1 MNQNTV
7 QMPATKFVLLVFLA
21 GLLLASCDSTKRLD
35 EQIFYE
41 GPEVTLKLVRYYRNL
56 FLSFNGEIYSVQCR
70 SSETAGNQAGREQD
84 QDWRTL
90 STGTA
95 LESKSAQEVV
105 NDLKDEYLIMDERTV
120 VKRGGGIGVSFDA
133 CGTFRHWGATKL
145 PIELIDQIEKPSH
158 CAPKGTGDCRHY
170 DFEGDRA
177 PQISDIRTE
186 PSGRISFVARSK
198 AFKDGAVFRIESQ
211 DSGRSWGYTRIA
223 VNGERED

>member
-1 MNQNTV
+1 MKQNTV

-21 GLLLASCDSTKRLD
+21 GLFLASCDSIKRLD

-56 FLSFNGEIYSVQCR
+56 FLSLNGEVYSVQCR
-70 SSETAGNQAGREQD
+70 SSETAGNKAGREQD

-186 PSGRISFVARSK
+186 QSGRISFVARSK

-223 VNGERED
+223 VNGEGED

>member
-7 QMPATKFVLLVFLA
+7 QMSAAKNVMLVFLA
-21 GLLLASCDSTKRLD
+21 GVLLAGCDSTRRLD
-35 EQIFYE
+35 ELIFYE

-70 SSETAGNQAGREQD
+70 SSETAGNQAGRDQD
-84 QDWRTL
+84 QDWRKL

-105 NDLKDEYLIMDERTV
+105 NDVKDKYLIMDERTV

-158 CAPKGTGDCRHY
+158 CAGTGDCRHY

-223 VNGERED
+223 VNGEGED